1 VSTERT
7 CGCCD
12 DLTPAAGQDDPG
24 YEATDYAEDADW
36 PSDVSRAL
44 YERLA
49 QLGFAGRSVLEI
61 GCGYGRLLVGALV
74 AGARLGTGV
83 ELDPEALDEAR
94 ERAEEAGVAGRS
106 TFLAGDGAEL
116 ELAPHDLVV
125 LDRAICCYAD
135 GDRLLDRS
143 IAVTRLGY
151 AMTVPESRGLR
162 GAWNRVV
169 YTVGAGL
176 DYVRGDE
183 PVYLHDVRR
192 MERRLS
198 AAGFALD
205 HAERIGKWHLGIYL
219 RPSA

>member
-1 VSTERT
+1 VSG
-7 CGCCD
+7 GCACCE
-12 DLTPAAGQDDPG
+12 
-24 YEATDYAEDADW
+24 EATYAEVTDW

-49 QLGFAGRSVLEI
+49 LFGFEGRSVLEI
-61 GCGYGRLLVGALV
+61 GCGYGRLLIGALV
-74 AGARLGTGV
+74 AGARAGTGV

-94 ERAEEAGVAGRS
+94 ERAEEAGVAARS
-106 TFLAGDGAEL
+106 TFLQGDGAEL
-116 ELAPHDLVV
+116 ELPPHDVVV

-143 IAVTRLGY
+143 VALAGRAY

-169 YTVGAGL
+169 YTAGGAL
-176 DYVRGDE
+176 DALRGE
-183 PVYLHDVRR
+183 ERVYLHDVRR
-192 MERRLS
+192 MERRLA
-198 AAGFALD
+198 AAGFTLD

-219 RPSA
+219 RPSR